1 MKKKEQAAH
10 EAALLQHLQ
19 HPQYVTLHDTYESPT
34 SYILILE
41 LMDDGRLLDYL
52 MNHDELMEEKVAF
65 YIRDIMEALQ
75 YLHNCRVAHLDI
87 KPENL
92 LIDLRIPV
100 PRVKL
105 IDLED
110 AVQISGHFHIHHLLG
125 NPEFAAPEVIQGIP
139 VSLGT
144 DIWSIGVLTYVM
156 LSGVSPFLDESK
168 EETCINVCRVD
179 FSFPHEYFC
188 GVSNAARDFIN
199 VILQEDF
206 RRRPTAATCLQH
218 PWLQPH
224 NGSYSKIPLDTS
236 RLACFIERRKHQND
250 VRPIPNVKSYIVNRV
265 NQGTSLS
272 HNP

>member
-19 HPQYVTLHDTYESPT
+19 HPQYITIHDTYESPT
-34 SYILILE
+34 SYILVLE

-65 YIRDIMEALQ
+65 YIRDTMEALQ

-100 PRVKL
+100 PRVKI

-110 AVQISGHFHIHHLLG
+110 AVQITGHYHVHHLLG
-125 NPEFAAPEVIQGIP
+125 NPEFAAPEVIQGLP
-139 VSLGT
+139 VSLST

-179 FSFPHEYFC
+179 FSFPPEYFSD
-188 GVSNAARDFIN
+188 VSHAARDFIN
-199 VILQEDF
+199 VILQEDS

-236 RLACFIERRKHQND
+236 RLASFIERRRHQYD
-250 VRPIPNVKSYIVNRV
+250 VHPVPGVKSFLMSRLNP
-265 NQGTSLS
+265 GT
-272 HNP
+272 